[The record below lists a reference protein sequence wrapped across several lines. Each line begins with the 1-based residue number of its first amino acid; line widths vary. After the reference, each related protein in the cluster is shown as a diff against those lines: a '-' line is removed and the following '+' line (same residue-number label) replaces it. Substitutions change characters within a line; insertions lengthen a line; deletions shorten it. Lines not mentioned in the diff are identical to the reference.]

1 MKGSCGGC
9 VVNERDD
16 PVDGLRQGFKRICG
30 PSFDI
35 HEVVYYWVILLRDDA
50 MAAFWHTRGIEW
62 RDGSGCQIKWGLET
76 LVVWIYHKKRLL
88 AKQ

>member
-35 HEVVYYWVILLRDDA
+35 HEVVECA
-50 MAAFWHTRGIEW
+50 GII
-62 RDGSGCQIKWGLET
+62 G
-76 LVVWIYHKKRLL
+76 
-88 AKQ
+88 